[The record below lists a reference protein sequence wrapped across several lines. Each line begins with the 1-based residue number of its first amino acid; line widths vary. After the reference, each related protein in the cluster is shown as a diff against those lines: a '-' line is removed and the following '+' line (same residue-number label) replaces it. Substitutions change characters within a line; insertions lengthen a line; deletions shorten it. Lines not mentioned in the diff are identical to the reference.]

1 MQINITI
8 LIHFFKPKPFLFDFI
23 PDEYV
28 DIHSHLLPGID
39 DGAPTIEASEKLING
54 LESLGFKKFITTPHI
69 ISDVWNNTRISIQ
82 ETEKKTIRNLQI
94 PNLDIRFKAAA
105 EYMIDSQF
113 RDLFTEEPL
122 LTLRDNYVLIEMSY
136 LSPPI
141 QLFET
146 LFELQTYGYKPVL
159 AHPERYNFYHNNLN
173 EYIKLKNSGCFFQLN
188 MLSTTGYYGP
198 KVAKVAD
205 YLLGNGLIDFIG
217 SDVHHTRHLDYI
229 RKKVVLKNHQFLND
243 VFQNNSF
250 FDF

>member
-1 MQINITI
+1 M
-8 LIHFFKPKPFLFDFI
+8 IHFFKPKPFLFDFI

-54 LESLGFKKFITTPHI
+54 LESLGFYKFITTPHI
-69 ISDVWNNTRISIQ
+69 ISDVYNNTRISIQ
-82 ETEKKTIRNLQI
+82 ETEKKTVRELQI
-94 PNLDIRFKAAA
+94 QKLETRFKAAA
-105 EYMIDSQF
+105 EYMIDSEF
-113 RDLFTEEPL
+113 RNLFTKEPL
-122 LTLRDNYVLIEMSY
+122 LTLRDNYVLVEISY

-141 QLFET
+141 QLYET
-146 LFELQTYGYKPVL
+146 LFELQTHGYKPVL

-173 EYIKLKNSGCFFQLN
+173 EYNKLKDAGCFFQLN

-205 YLLGNGLIDFIG
+205 YLLGNRLIDFVG
-217 SDVHHTRHLDYI
+217 SDVHHTRHLEYI
-229 RKKVVLKNHQFLND
+229 RKKVVIKNHQFLHD